1 MGTEDSYGKIEW
13 RATTFKYTN
22 VLIKCGY
29 VLHSSEA
36 RVIKYKITELGKKYI
51 NDNNVYFNDRDK
63 LDKEEKNKEPIYQVK
78 EIYFDIETIKNSID
92 IQKREFEEQK

>member
-1 MGTEDSYGKIEW
+1 M
-13 RATTFKYTN
+13 
-22 VLIKCGY
+22 
-29 VLHSSEA
+29 
-36 RVIKYKITELGKKYI
+36 
-51 NDNNVYFNDRDK
+51 YFNDRDK